1 MSKNKLKKR
10 LNISR
15 LSNSRCRL
23 SIFRSNKNI
32 VAQIIDDFTR
42 KTLVSASSL
51 ELKKTICAETSALV
65 GKLLAEK
72 ALKQK
77 ITKIYFDRKSK
88 SYSGNIKILC
98 DNARETGLDF

>member
-10 LNISR
+10 SNISR
-15 LSNSRCRL
+15 LSSTRSRL

-32 VAQIIDDFTR
+32 VAQIIDDISR

-51 ELKKTICAETSALV
+51 ELKKTICSETSAAV

-98 DNARETGLDF
+98 DTARESGLEF